1 MASSAFASIER
12 KLGVPGKLLIAPV
25 FILLLFAAVTFFSVY
40 EFQELDRR
48 MNTVARDLAPDTAIG
63 TESVIS
69 VYRMRLRVFDYYSSG
84 HEEALT
90 HFDELEQEFN
100 GVMTRAQ
107 ERISDPGAAELVDR
121 IEETTREYIDAFRN
135 ELVPAK
141 RQVLAIV
148 RDELNQHGPNAT
160 QALRMALNGVA
171 NREPESDLRAGLEQL
186 LNDAL
191 VMRLTA
197 QRYLASGEKDAQ
209 DALGWA
215 IEDLTDALELLDTE
229 NGPEFVQVYLDT
241 VVEELANYQAA
252 VQRMLEQQN
261 IVVTVKRDK
270 LDVLGPEI
278 ASMARELESS
288 IFAALEVE
296 ADAAG
301 EETDLA
307 LRFTLIAFGISL
319 VLGLVVA
326 VLMSRMMGASVKR
339 AKTEILGYLDD
350 IAQNNGDLSTRLT
363 PGRPDEISDFIGAV
377 NAFLETL
384 EQTISRIVSASRR
397 LTSESESLSGI
408 TERTTAN
415 SEQQRDQITQ
425 VSAAMQEMVSTSEE
439 IASNTSD
446 TDESARRAA
455 SLADT
460 GQETVSTAIR
470 SVTNLAQQVEE
481 GSKRI
486 QQLENESA
494 EIGKVLAVIQ
504 GIAEQTN
511 LLALNAAIEAARA
524 GEAGRGFAVVA
535 DEVRGLARRVQE
547 STVDIERIVSQLQ
560 SGAAGAVVDMSR
572 AKQMASE
579 ASEEAGKSGK
589 ALADILSAVNNI
601 VEMTTQIASATEQQR
616 ATAAEMTQNVE
627 VSSNAIE
634 ELAGDIGQVNQS
646 SRSLAEMADDL
657 NTLVKR
663 FRVKE

>member
-107 ERISDPGAAELVDR
+107 ERISDPAAADLVDR
-121 IEETTREYIDAFRN
+121 IEKTTREYIDAFRN

-278 ASMARELESS
+278 ARMARELEGS

-301 EETDLA
+301 AETDLA

-363 PGRPDEISDFIGAV
+363 PGRPM
-377 NAFLETL
+377 
-384 EQTISRIVSASRR
+384 RSA
-397 LTSESESLSGI
+397 I
-408 TERTTAN
+408 
-415 SEQQRDQITQ
+415 
-425 VSAAMQEMVSTSEE
+425 
-439 IASNTSD
+439 
-446 TDESARRAA
+446 
-455 SLADT
+455 SLAP
-460 GQETVSTAIR
+460 STPSWKRWNRR
-470 SVTNLAQQVEE
+470 SP
-481 GSKRI
+481 
-486 QQLENESA
+486 ESSA
-494 EIGKVLAVIQ
+494 PRAV
-504 GIAEQTN
+504 
-511 LLALNAAIEAARA
+511 
-524 GEAGRGFAVVA
+524 
-535 DEVRGLARRVQE
+535 
-547 STVDIERIVSQLQ
+547 
-560 SGAAGAVVDMSR
+560 
-572 AKQMASE
+572 
-579 ASEEAGKSGK
+579 
-589 ALADILSAVNNI
+589 
-601 VEMTTQIASATEQQR
+601 
-616 ATAAEMTQNVE
+616 
-627 VSSNAIE
+627 
-634 ELAGDIGQVNQS
+634 
-646 SRSLAEMADDL
+646 
-657 NTLVKR
+657 
-663 FRVKE
+663 

>member
-107 ERISDPGAAELVDR
+107 ERISDPAAAELVDR

-278 ASMARELESS
+278 ARMARELEGS

-301 EETDLA
+301 AETDLA

-339 AKTEILGYLDD
+339 TKTEILGYLDD

-363 PGRPDEISDFIGAV
+363 PGRPDEIGDFIGAV

-481 GSKRI
+481 GSRRI